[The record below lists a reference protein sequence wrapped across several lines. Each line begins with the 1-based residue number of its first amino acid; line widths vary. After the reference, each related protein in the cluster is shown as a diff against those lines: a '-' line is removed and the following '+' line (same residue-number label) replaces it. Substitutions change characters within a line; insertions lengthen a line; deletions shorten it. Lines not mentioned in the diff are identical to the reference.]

1 MNKFLFFKISAIIFF
16 IGCTSNISKSS
27 EIDLKFKALDSDV
40 TGVTFNNQLKSNTDL
55 NIIEYLYYYNGGGVA
70 LGDINNDGLDDIFF
84 SGNEVNDHLY
94 LNQGNMVFKNISK
107 SSGIANQNNW
117 STGAS
122 MADVN
127 NDGFIDIYV
136 STVSDYKNLKGH
148 NRLYINNGDLTFTES
163 SKKIGLDFE
172 GFGTHASFFDYDN
185 DGDLD
190 VYLLNHTIHTPR
202 NYGRSDRRIT
212 RDEKSGDRLYENL
225 LNEGT
230 LEFIEVTDKA
240 GIFSS
245 SLGYGL
251 ALSTVDINNDG
262 YIDIYVGNDFH
273 ENDYLYINN
282 GDKTFSELSSMKLS
296 HTSRFTMGV
305 DIADINGDLIQ
316 DIFTLDM
323 MPYKSDI
330 FMKSGGEDSD
340 KVSQI
345 KKDYGY
351 NEQFARNHMQLG
363 SKQGI
368 FKDVALITNTYAS
381 DWSWSVLIEDFDNDT
396 DRDIFITNGIFKRP
410 NDLDFINFQSN
421 VLYENYN
428 GDDDKLE
435 QDLIDQMPML
445 KLSNTLFLQ
454 ESEFN
459 FRMLGE
465 SIGIPPSYSNG
476 SAVSD
481 LDNDGDLDLVSNNI
495 NEEAQIL
502 ENQSNN
508 LNNSFIK
515 LNIKNKNGS
524 PSLGAKVIIHAAEK
538 TLKKE
543 INNSRG
549 FASTSSSIVHFGLS
563 NSEIV
568 DSVEVKWL
576 DGTSNKFYDLD
587 VNQIHNISPKYS
599 NLSSDFK
606 KDSDVFEL
614 EEIDFKHRENN
625 YLDYEREPLMPE
637 RLSIEGPAYVSS
649 DFNGDGV
656 KDIFIGGAK
665 LQSPKLF
672 IQTSKG
678 LFNEVNNLAFSQD
691 SQFEDVDAAA
701 FDFDQDGDM
710 DIYVMSGGNEYV
722 DGDPNLMDRLYIN
735 NGNAVFNKFPA
746 NLPSTNGGSISSADF
761 NNDGY
766 PDLFIG
772 SRSIPGGYGLSP
784 VSIIVKSTP
793 DTDSYFEVV
802 AQSPLGMVTDSKY
815 ADINNDGI
823 MDLVVI
829 GDWMPISILIGE
841 GDNKFTNQTTNYN
854 LGKSSGFWNTVEIVD
869 INKDGKLD
877 IIAGNSGLNHKWKAN
892 QEFPVKVYLD
902 DFDDNSSLD
911 PIIFYNFFGDPV
923 PFASRDKLVNSLP
936 YLKKKFL
943 KYNDFVDARD
953 IVSLTDRK
961 EIFETKLV
969 NEMRSMLYIQDQE
982 NKFIPQPLPHQLQIS
997 SIEDFFVDDE
1007 KIYYVGNF
1015 SGYVSELGPSLSN
1028 SGGVL
1033 IGFDG
1038 NGFIEH
1044 KSLGLPINYEGRH
1057 IDKLNNNT
1065 LLIIG
1070 NNNQAYRLNLDEK

>member
-40 TGVTFNNQLKSNTDL
+40 TGVTFNNRLKSNTDL

-84 SGNEVNDHLY
+84 SGNEVNDQLY

-282 GDKTFSELSSMKLS
+282 GDKTFSELSNKKLS

-428 GDDDKLE
+428 GDDDKFE

-515 LNIKNKNGS
+515 LNIKNNNGS

-563 NSEIV
+563 NIEIV

-802 AQSPLGMVTDSKY
+802 AQSTLGMVTDSKY

-854 LGKSSGFWNTVEIVD
+854 LGKSSGFWNTVEIID

-982 NKFIPQPLPHQLQIS
+982 NKFIPQPLPNQLQIS
-997 SIEDFFVDDE
+997 SIEDFFVDDD